1 MYKRQPIGTKSAFDV
16 VNPLQLQ
23 ITEINKLIA
32 QNPALRKG
40 TQQLRATSR
49 NSIAFSRY
57 LDGQE
62 YLVVLNSGDES
73 DSLDAPVSIQ
83 SSWEQIY
90 GPKASFSTS
99 GKKVSVTLPAIS
111 TVILKATTPFESSA
125 KLAVNLS
132 KINYDFATPNW
143 LSLQATVPG
152 DEFVEV
158 NFQVRVKG
166 GSKWSN
172 IGTADRRTFKSDEVE
187 GGLYRV
193 FLPPRKYKSG
203 TIIEVIAIARNQ
215 KSEIVYSKIREFKID
230 Y

>member
-1 MYKRQPIGTKSAFDV
+1 
-16 VNPLQLQ
+16 
-23 ITEINKLIA
+23 
-32 QNPALRKG
+32 
-40 TQQLRATSR
+40 
-49 NSIAFSRY
+49 
-57 LDGQE
+57 
-62 YLVVLNSGDES
+62 
-73 DSLDAPVSIQ
+73 
-83 SSWEQIY
+83 
-90 GPKASFSTS
+90 
-99 GKKVSVTLPAIS
+99 VTLPAIS

-215 KSEIVYSKIREFKID
+215 KSEIVYSKIREFKIN